1 MLVNIFTTTVI
12 IACAFL
18 AAPVLGSPIDVLPDG
33 LESHL
38 QSRASDFTVRFWD
51 TTLCK
56 TERSKK
62 DFNSGHCIKRLAEK
76 DHAVSMVTRK
86 ATKCHNNS
94 SKLVDAQPLLTAF
107 PSSVIRYREHDCK
120 GYSEKVLNLKDCFN
134 IGDEWESLKFKC

>member
-86 ATKCHNNS
+86 ATKCHM
-94 SKLVDAQPLLTAF
+94 
-107 PSSVIRYREHDCK
+107 IRYREHDCK